1 MDWKKIAITVG
12 KWGGGLLLAG
22 VAAGATD
29 YVKARTKQALD
40 STLGKPIDEKK
51 EPEEK

>member
-29 YVKARTKQALD
+29 YVKERTKQTLE
-40 STLGKPIDEKK
+40 SKLGKSEDEKK